1 MRRSQTVNLC
11 HQVVRFSPTDIYFP
25 DLANV
30 LLPLYR
36 EKEIEGEV
44 IGMSDSGAQKD
55 AFAII
60 KVDRVSQHVFV
71 PVQRVTIVHAGTSS
85 TNKEEP

>member
-1 MRRSQTVNLC
+1 VNLC
-11 HQVVRFSPTDIYFP
+11 HQVVRFSLVDIYFP
-25 DLANV
+25 DLVNV

-44 IGMSDSGAQKD
+44 IGLSDSGSQKN

-60 KVDRVSQHVFV
+60 KVDRVSQLVFV
-71 PVQRVTIVHAGTSS
+71 PVHRLTIVHAGTSS